1 MDTNQRFVRQFVVDL
16 ISQSFE
22 NMSRAQCEEFVA
34 RFFDLNQVRGG
45 LSAVWGC
52 CRGVVGGVC
61 AVVCAVCAFVYR
73 L

>member
-45 LSAVWGC
+45 FEC
-52 CRGVVGGVC
+52 CVGV
-61 AVVCAVCAFVYR
+61 